1 MVKAIKQK
9 IAILSSQ
16 KANSDALN
24 QLEVKIQ
31 KEFKV
36 MNEIIKKIEEQ
47 LEKLPE
53 KTMTCVKD

>member
-1 MVKAIKQK
+1 M
-9 IAILSSQ
+9 AILSSQ
-16 KANSDALN
+16 KANNDALN

-36 MNEIIKKIEEQ
+36 MNEIIKKMEDQ

-53 KTMTCVKD
+53 KTMICVKD